1 MSKIRI
7 IRGKSINLPVQL
19 ENRFDITGNEMEIQK
34 FSDDTLQQ
42 IINPVKDYEVAKFI
56 HDYDSSGNNDLIMA
70 MNFLDGETWH
80 GEYIPQGFEAGELI
94 SLSNAV
100 KNSFFKLDFFDSP
113 NRETQKLQF
122 TKIIPMYLSNE
133 VMLDTPVD
141 GRNGYIVPDFYS
153 NAIKNNE
160 ISDLFIFKSEKTK
173 NIDEFYMGCRFFNAK
188 NGDIVRMTNDA
199 ILDSGI
205 NPSKDYYYKV
215 VIDRDYRTYQI
226 FDYIDGVVGSITGTE
241 DNPLMF
247 YQML

>member
-1 MSKIRI
+1 
-7 IRGKSINLPVQL
+7 
-19 ENRFDITGNEMEIQK
+19 MEIQK

-215 VIDRDYRTYQI
+215 VIDRDRRTYQI
-226 FDYIDGVVGSITGTE
+226 FDYIDGVVGNITGTE

>member
-42 IINPVKDYEVAKFI
+42 IINPIKDYEVAKFI
-56 HDYDSSGNNDLIMA
+56 HDYDNFGNNDLIMA

-80 GEYIPQGFEAGELI
+80 GEYVPQGFEAGELI
-94 SLSNAV
+94 NLSNAV

-153 NAIKNNE
+153 NVIKNNE

-215 VIDRDYRTYQI
+215 VIDRDRRTYQI
-226 FDYIDGVVGSITGTE
+226 FDYIDGVVGSVTGTE

>member
-1 MSKIRI
+1 
-7 IRGKSINLPVQL
+7 
-19 ENRFDITGNEMEIQK
+19 
-34 FSDDTLQQ
+34 
-42 IINPVKDYEVAKFI
+42 
-56 HDYDSSGNNDLIMA
+56 
-70 MNFLDGETWH
+70 
-80 GEYIPQGFEAGELI
+80 
-94 SLSNAV
+94 
-100 KNSFFKLDFFDSP
+100 
-113 NRETQKLQF
+113 
-122 TKIIPMYLSNE
+122 
-133 VMLDTPVD
+133 MLDMPVD

-215 VIDRDYRTYQI
+215 VIDRDRRTYQI